1 MGKTFAKIVSLL
13 GEWSVCT
20 YGIFGPYGV
29 GEIQIYQDGIFCPD
43 FGAKKISGFSAIDGS
58 AMTASIHHLRLEY
71 PRHQPG
77 PLMDADG
84 PLMEERSSRFFPFAF
99 LAPLRETRGSRA
111 ATRTAERGILAKAP
125 SSQRIG
131 TGVYR
136 CSYHGLL
143 LANISADQRS
153 KSRTADGR

>member
-43 FGAKKISGFSAIDGS
+43 FGAKNFFGFAAIDGS
-58 AMTASIHHLRLEY
+58 AMAASIHHLTLED
-71 PRHQPG
+71 PG

-84 PLMEERSSRFFPFAF
+84 PLMEESSSRFFAFAS
-99 LAPLRETRGSRA
+99 LAPLRETPRIPGQQLGPPREGFSPRRQARKGSYQESTDA
-111 ATRTAERGILAKAP
+111 
-125 SSQRIG
+125 S
-131 TGVYR
+131 
-136 CSYHGLL
+136 
-143 LANISADQRS
+143 
-153 KSRTADGR
+153 